1 MIKSSD
7 LMVKALE
14 NEGVETIFGIPGEE
28 NLDFLNSLKDSSI
41 QLVLTRHE
49 QAAGFMAATY
59 GRLTGKPGV
68 CLSTLGPGATNFV
81 TAAAYA
87 QLGAMPMVM
96 LAGQKPIR
104 KSKQGRFQIVDV
116 VGLMRPITKYSE
128 QVVDGNNIPA
138 MVRDAFRVAIEER
151 PGAVYLELPEDI
163 ADEPTD
169 AGLFDV
175 VGHRRPA
182 ADRVAIEQAVAMI
195 EAAQRPLL
203 LIGAGANRKATGQ
216 ALTEFVEH
224 TGIYFF
230 NTQLGKGVIDERH
243 EKFLGTAALSDHDFL
258 HCAIERSDLIINVGH
273 DVIEKPPFFMEKGGK
288 KVIHVNFFAAHVD
301 DVYFPQLNVVGD
313 ISTSIEHIT
322 AKINSQADKDFSY
335 FARVKNEVESHL
347 TRYFKDDRFPMLPQ
361 RLVSILRAELAHDDI
376 VTLDNG
382 VYKIW
387 FARNY
392 KCYQANTLLLDN
404 ALATMGAGLPSALAA
419 KLLQPDKKVVSVNG
433 DGGFM
438 MNSQELETAV
448 RLNLDLVVII
458 LNDSAYGMIKWK
470 QQGMGFASFGLD
482 YDNPDFVQYA
492 ESFGAHGHRPAST
505 SDFERILSESLQSSG
520 VHVIDLPVDYSLNH
534 SILNVLI
541 KESAC
546 IL

>member
-1 MIKSSD
+1 MKSSD

-14 NEGVETIFGIPGEE
+14 NEGVEYIFGIPGEE
-28 NLDFLNSLKDSSI
+28 NLDFLNSLIGSSI

-49 QAAGFMAATY
+49 QAAGFMAATF

-96 LAGQKPIR
+96 LAGQKPIK

-116 VGLMRPITKYSE
+116 VDLMRPITKYSQ
-128 QVVDGNNIPA
+128 QVVDGGNIPSI
-138 MVRDAFRVAIEER
+138 VRDAFRIAVEER
-151 PGAVYLELPEDI
+151 PGAVYIELPEDI
-163 ADEPTD
+163 ADEQTD
-169 AGLFDV
+169 ASLFDV
-175 VGHRRPA
+175 VGHRRPDADGQAIAEA
-182 ADRVAIEQAVAMI
+182 AAMI
-195 EAAQRPLL
+195 DAAEMPLL
-203 LIGAGANRKATGQ
+203 LIGAGANRKATGS
-216 ALTEFVEH
+216 ALQEFIDK

-230 NTQLGKGVIDERH
+230 NTQLGKGVVDERH
-243 EKFLGTAALSDHDFL
+243 EHFLGTAALSDNDFL
-258 HCAIERSDLIINVGH
+258 HCAIERADLIINVGH

-288 KVIHVNFFAAHVD
+288 EVIHINFFPAHVD

-313 ISTSIEHIT
+313 ISSSVQSLTSKVEI
-322 AKINSQADKDFSY
+322 SPDKDFSY
-335 FARVKNEVESHL
+335 FARVKSEVDSRL
-347 TRYFKDDRFPMLPQ
+347 TKYFSDDRFPILPQ
-361 RLVSILRAELAHDDI
+361 RVVSILRDQLDPKDI

-392 KCYQANTLLLDN
+392 KCYQPNTLLLDN
-404 ALATMGAGLPSALAA
+404 ALATMGAGLASAMAA
-419 KLLQPDKKVVSVNG
+419 KILHPERKVVSVSG

-448 RLNLDLVVII
+448 RLKLDLVAII
-458 LNDSAYGMIKWK
+458 LNDNAYGMIKWK
-470 QQGMGFASFGLD
+470 QEGMGFENFGLD
-482 YDNPDFVQYA
+482 YGNPDFVKYA
-492 ESFGAHGHRPAST
+492 ESFGAIGHRPAT
-505 SDFERILSESLQSSG
+505 VDEFHGILSEALSTSG

-534 SILNVLI
+534 SILNVLL
-541 KESAC
+541 KDAAC
-546 IL
+546 VI